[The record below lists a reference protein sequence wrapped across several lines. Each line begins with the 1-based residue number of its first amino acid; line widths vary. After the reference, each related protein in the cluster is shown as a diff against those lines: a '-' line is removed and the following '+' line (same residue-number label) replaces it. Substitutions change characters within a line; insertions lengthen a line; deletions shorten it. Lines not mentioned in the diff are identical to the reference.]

1 MRIRALATLLA
12 LTAPL
17 RALEPLAIQD
27 NSFLIEEAYNQ
38 DPGVVQYIFNFVHES
53 EDSVLTFTNELPL
66 HGLRHQ
72 ISYSLSMA
80 RLDGA
85 GGITDSAISYRYQ
98 LAGDANARLAIS
110 PRFSL
115 LVPTGDAGEGRGTG
129 DWGYELG
136 LPVSVAHTDRVV
148 SHWNA
153 GLSATHWFRGA
164 PAFFLGGSVIGAVR
178 EKVHLMLEAR
188 WEYEQE
194 ETNYVVSPGVRWG
207 WDLENGFQIVPGI
220 AIPITDDNTSV
231 FVYFSVER

>member
-1 MRIRALATLLA
+1 MKRSALAILLLVA
-12 LTAPL
+12 ASLQAV
-17 RALEPLAIQD
+17 EPLAIQD
-27 NSFLIEEAYNQ
+27 NSFLLEEAYNQ
-38 DPGVVQYIFNFVHES
+38 DPGVVQYVFNFVQGS
-53 EDSVLTFTNELPL
+53 GDSVLTFTNELPL

-80 RLDGA
+80 RIDGA
-85 GGITDSAISYRYQ
+85 GGITDSAVSYRYQ
-98 LAGDANARLAIS
+98 LLGDASARLAIS

-115 LVPTGDAGEGRGTG
+115 LVPSGDAEEGRGTG
-129 DWGYELG
+129 DWGYELS

-164 PAFFLGGSVIGAVR
+164 PAFFLGGSAIGAVR

-188 WEYEQE
+188 WEYEKE

-231 FVYFSVER
+231 FVYFSLER